1 MRRLRT
7 RYDRTADGDW
17 FKAYRSNSYRTS
29 SNSPVTA
36 QRWKAPA
43 PFSKGKPLLL
53 LYDSALLPKPINMQN
68 GYLNLGSFVLS
79 FLYGNVG
86 WVFMFSVKYWFKYW
100 SVGISW
106 VFFFLRYF
114 ILMCVRIDL
123 IFNWHPTVK

>member
-36 QRWKAPA
+36 QRWQAPA

-53 LYDSALLPKPINMQN
+53 LYDSALLPKPINM
-68 GYLNLGSFVLS
+68 LEWLSKFSFFCTVLS
-79 FLYGNVG
+79 LWQYRVG
-86 WVFMFSVKYWFKYW
+86 FMLSVKYGFKYW
-100 SVGISW
+100 SVGISC
-106 VFFFLRYF
+106 FFF
-114 ILMCVRIDL
+114 
-123 IFNWHPTVK
+123 